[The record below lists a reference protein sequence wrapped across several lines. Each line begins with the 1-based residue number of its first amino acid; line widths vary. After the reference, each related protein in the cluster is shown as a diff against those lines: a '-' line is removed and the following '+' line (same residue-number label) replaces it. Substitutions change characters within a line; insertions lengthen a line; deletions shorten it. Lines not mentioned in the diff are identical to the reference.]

1 MRPVYVLQFL
11 TILAISLL
19 TIALL
24 INYKRPIVIDVESQ
38 GHICQKVLYEDDE
51 RVACRIII
59 EVGMQ

>member
-38 GHICQKVLYEDDE
+38 GHICQKTLYGDDE